1 MIYGALGQVALG
13 EIASEIPTIYAVS
26 IASVEAWGEPTI
38 TSDVY
43 SIFPSSIDTAEAWGS
58 PSLETTIETAS
69 IASAEA
75 FGSPTITQS
84 TVYKPVSRIT

>member
-1 MIYGALGQVALG
+1 MDGTSALG
-13 EIASEIPTIYAVS
+13 ESALGELSGDIFIYPDS
-26 IASVEAWGEPTI
+26 IASAEAWGEPTI

-43 SIFPSSIDTAEAWGS
+43 SILPSSIDTAEAWGS
-58 PSLETTIETAS
+58 PSIETTIEPAS

-84 TVYKPVSRIT
+84 VTYKPVSRIR